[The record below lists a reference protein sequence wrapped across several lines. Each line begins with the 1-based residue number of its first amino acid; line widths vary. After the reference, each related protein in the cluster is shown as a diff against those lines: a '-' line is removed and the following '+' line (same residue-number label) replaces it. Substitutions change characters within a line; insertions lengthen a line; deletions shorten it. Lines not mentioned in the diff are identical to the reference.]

1 MSLFSGLIRSRDMT
15 GGLHMTWERG
25 VRVESEI
32 VQLRRSELDALSA
45 LLMRYQKRLYRY
57 PLHSVQVQAFP

>member
-1 MSLFSGLIRSRDMT
+1 
-15 GGLHMTWERG
+15 MTWERR

-32 VQLRRSELDALSA
+32 AQLRRSDLDALSA

-57 PLHSVQVQAFP
+57 LLHSVQVQAFP